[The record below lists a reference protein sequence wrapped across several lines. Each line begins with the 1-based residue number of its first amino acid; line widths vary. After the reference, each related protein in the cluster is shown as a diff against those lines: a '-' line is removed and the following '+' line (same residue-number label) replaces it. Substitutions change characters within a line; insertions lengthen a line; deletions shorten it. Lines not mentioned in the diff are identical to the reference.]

1 MRVHGEFQPIWVL
14 EEAELTDTQVLLLG
28 RLLGKKVEDLLK
40 NSSFENDIQ
49 YPVFSLKGT
58 YSHRH
63 EGGSNEDAGS
73 FDLYRIVIICS
84 SEMISKLLCLDLCFL
99 YPFEYTADFTDAK
112 LWEKIGKKRNF
123 LLCEWCKRAVSVAE
137 VSGGGNGNAP
147 PMSSESQIFR
157 GNFLSVE
164 QSCQTSP
171 DNA

>member
-1 MRVHGEFQPIWVL
+1 ME
-14 EEAELTDTQVLLLG
+14 
-28 RLLGKKVEDLLK
+28 
-40 NSSFENDIQ
+40 SFSPSESWRKQ
-49 YPVFSLKGT
+49 SWQTPKFFCW
-58 YSHRH
+58 
-63 EGGSNEDAGS
+63 AGS
-73 FDLYRIVIICS
+73 WERKWRIYSKILPLKMIYSTLYSVWRVLIHTGMRAVQMKMQDHLISYRIVIICS